1 MSVLNDLL
9 HRAVEMR
16 ASDVHVKQGERPYV
30 RASGSLVP
38 VWEDMIDREV
48 MAAIVRDIL
57 PPQLSEEFDR
67 NHEIDFSHQEVGV
80 GRFRVSLFLSKGTPT
95 LAMRLV
101 KAKIPTFEEL
111 RVPPQVQTLAH
122 IERGIILLCGT
133 TGSGKSTT
141 LAAMIG
147 EINRNYP
154 YRIITI
160 EDPIEYVFE
169 DDKSVISQ
177 REVGLD
183 TLEFQKA
190 LKHILRQDPDVILIG
205 EMRDTASIQTAI
217 LAAETGHL
225 VMSTLHAGDASL
237 AVPRILDVFPA
248 VEHDQIRM
256 ALAANLA
263 AVICQRLIPDTQG
276 GVVPAVEIMINTS
289 TVRKLIE
296 KDQLATL
303 SAAIATGKDDGMQS
317 FNQSVYGLIKSGSI
331 TEQDGMAYATNPEA
345 LRMNLQGI
353 FLDEDSRILGG

>member
-1 MSVLNDLL
+1 MSILHDLL
-9 HRAVEMR
+9 HRAVEMN
-16 ASDVHVKQGERPYV
+16 ASDVHLKQGEQPYLRV
-30 RASGSLVP
+30 SGSLVAAGF
-38 VWEDMIDREV
+38 EALTAEA
-48 MAAIVRDIL
+48 MAAIVHDVM
-57 PPQLSEEFDR
+57 PPQLSETFER
-67 NHEIDFSHQEVGV
+67 QHEVDFSLQEEGV
-80 GRFRVSLFLSKGTPT
+80 GRFRVSLFLSKGAPT
-95 LAMRLV
+95 LAMRHV
-101 KAKIPTFEEL
+101 KARVPTFEEL
-111 RVPPQVQTLAH
+111 RLPPQIQAMAH
-122 IERGIILLCGT
+122 IERGILLVCGT

-141 LAAMIG
+141 LAALIG

-169 DDKSVISQ
+169 DDKAVISQ

-190 LKHILRQDPDVILIG
+190 LKHVLRQDPDVILIG
-205 EMRDTASIQTAI
+205 EMRDSASIQTAI

-248 VEHDQIRM
+248 SEHDQIRM

-263 AVICQRLIPDTQG
+263 AVICQRLVPDTQG

-296 KDQLATL
+296 KNQLETL
-303 SAAIATGKDDGMQS
+303 AAAVSTGKDDGMQS
-317 FNQSVYGLIKSGSI
+317 FNQSVYGLIKSGTI
-331 TEQDGMAYATNPEA
+331 TEREGMSHATNPES

>member
-1 MSVLNDLL
+1 MSILHELL
-9 HRAVEMR
+9 HRAVELG
-16 ASDVHVKQGERPYV
+16 ASDVHLKMGEQPYV
-30 RASGSLVP
+30 RVNGSLVSAGFEP
-38 VWEDMIDREV
+38 LNAEA
-48 MAAIVRDIL
+48 MAAIVRDTL
-57 PPQLSEEFDR
+57 PAQLSEAFDQQ
-67 NHEIDFSHQEVGV
+67 HEVDFSLQEEGV
-80 GRFRVSLFLSKGTPT
+80 GRFRVSLFKSKGAPT
-95 LAMRLV
+95 LAMRHV
-101 KAKIPTFEEL
+101 KAKIPTFEQL
-111 RVPPQVQTLAH
+111 RLPPQIQTLAH
-122 IERGIILLCGT
+122 IERGILLVCGT

-141 LAAMIG
+141 LAAVIG
-147 EINRNYP
+147 EINRIYP

-190 LKHILRQDPDVILIG
+190 LKHVLRQDPDVILIG
-205 EMRDTASIQTAI
+205 EMRDPASIQTAI

-237 AVPRILDVFPA
+237 AIPRMLDVFPA
-248 VEHDQIRM
+248 SEHDQIRM
-256 ALAANLA
+256 AMAANLA
-263 AVICQRLIPDTQG
+263 AVLCQRLVPDTQG

-296 KDQLATL
+296 KNQLETL
-303 SAAIATGKDDGMQS
+303 SAAISTGKEDGMQS
-317 FNQSVYGLIKSGSI
+317 FNQAVLHLIKTGAI
-331 TEQDGMAYATNPEA
+331 TEREGMSHATNPEA